1 MGDRDSGPS
10 RTGDCGPCV
19 APSIRRFLQHVLPRG
34 FVRIRY
40 FGLLAN
46 RTRKNDLER
55 ARTLL
60 QAKPPEPAP
69 AEREL
74 WEQFLRRLTGVDPV
88 RCPRCGEGTLHRH
101 HELPKDDFA
110 RSRGPP

>member
-1 MGDRDSGPS
+1 M
-10 RTGDCGPCV
+10 
-19 APSIRRFLQHVLPRG
+19 LPRG

-46 RTRKNDLER
+46 RTRKANLER
-55 ARTLL
+55 ARALL
-60 QAKPPEPAP
+60 EVPTQEEPATV
-69 AEREL
+69 EREP
-74 WEQFLRRLTGVDPV
+74 WQDIVHRLTGKDPT

-110 RSRGPP
+110 PSRGPP

>member
-1 MGDRDSGPS
+1 M
-10 RTGDCGPCV
+10 
-19 APSIRRFLQHVLPRG
+19 LPRRS
-34 FVRIRY
+34 VRIRY

-46 RTRKNDLER
+46 RTRKENLER

-60 QAKPPEPAP
+60 KAQTPEPAT
-69 AEREL
+69 AEREP
-74 WEQFLRRLTGVDPV
+74 WEEFLRRLTGKDPT

-110 RSRGPP
+110 PSRGPP